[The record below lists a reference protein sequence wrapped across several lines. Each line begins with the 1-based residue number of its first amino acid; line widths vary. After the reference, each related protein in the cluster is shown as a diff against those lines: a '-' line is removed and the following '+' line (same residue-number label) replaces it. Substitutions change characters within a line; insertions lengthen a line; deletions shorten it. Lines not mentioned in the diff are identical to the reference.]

1 MENLTCPSLETIK
14 LVTTWF
20 LPEIKPTV
28 GGFSLFANKGSIESF
43 ASHRHKHTWFVH
55 WLDTL
60 LDGHLTDI
68 IRICTM
74 KGRYPA
80 QEWKKQEELLLW
92 FIYSK
97 IFHPKSTLGIRLFSP
112 LGYVASL
119 HQSKAGSLLTVSDT
133 CFGKPGIQ
141 TGQPTAV
148 CWAESVRNRTEERWQ
163 DGPGFAGSHVTF

>member
-14 LVTTWF
+14 LGTTWF

-68 IRICTM
+68 IRICTI

-80 QEWKKQEELLLW
+80 QEWKKTRGAPLVIRIFQN
-92 FIYSK
+92 FPSK
-97 IFHPKSTLGIRLFSP
+97 KHSGDSFVFTPGVCSLTSP
-112 LGYVASL
+112 V
-119 HQSKAGSLLTVSDT
+119 QSWKAE
-133 CFGKPGIQ
+133 

-148 CWAESVRNRTEERWQ
+148 CWAETVRNRTKERWQ

>member
-1 MENLTCPSLETIK
+1 MEKTRGAPSADSYIPK
-14 LVTTWF
+14 
-20 LPEIKPTV
+20 
-28 GGFSLFANKGSIESF
+28 FSI
-43 ASHRHKHTWFVH
+43 
-55 WLDTL
+55 
-60 LDGHLTDI
+60 
-68 IRICTM
+68 
-74 KGRYPA
+74 
-80 QEWKKQEELLLW
+80 Q
-92 FIYSK
+92 
-97 IFHPKSTLGIRLFSP
+97 KSTLGIRLFSP